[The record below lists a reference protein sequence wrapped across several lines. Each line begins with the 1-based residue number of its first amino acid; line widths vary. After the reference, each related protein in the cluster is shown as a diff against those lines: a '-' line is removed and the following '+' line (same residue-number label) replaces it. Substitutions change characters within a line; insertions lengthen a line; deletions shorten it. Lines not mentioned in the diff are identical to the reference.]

1 MQSSGARV
9 ASTLP
14 SSGRWPPASPARLG
28 HALLLVG
35 LLALT
40 RVGGFLVL
48 ARVTGRA
55 DLETIDGVTF
65 AVLVGTSA
73 LSLGGVIGLGLLR
86 WGRLSLADLGW
97 STFRL
102 GPDLARGLLGGAAC
116 CGIVLLL
123 HMSAGENAT
132 EAVQGWWSVPPLE
145 RLLVVLIGVE
155 AALTEETLFRGDL
168 QPTLQRMLGRGA
180 GLLLTAVLFAAYHL
194 RFGLLGLLGKTA
206 FGLLFGLLRDR
217 TGGRLVSPALAHWI
231 SWTVMGFR

>member
-1 MQSSGARV
+1 MERSGVRIAPTF
-9 ASTLP
+9 S
-14 SSGRWPPASPARLG
+14 SSGRWPLGSPARLG

-40 RVGGFLVL
+40 RVVGFVVL
-48 ARVTGRA
+48 SRVTGRT
-55 DLETIDGVTF
+55 DLETIDGLTF
-65 AVLVGTSA
+65 AVLLGTSV
-73 LSLGGVIGLGLLR
+73 LSVGGVLGLGLLR

-97 STFRL
+97 STVRL
-102 GPDLARGLLGGAAC
+102 GPDLARGLLGGAGC

-123 HMSAGENAT
+123 EMTAGATAT
-132 EAVQGWWSVPPLE
+132 EAIQGWWSIPPLE
-145 RLLVVLIGVE
+145 RLLVVLIGLE

-180 GLLLTAVLFAAYHL
+180 GLLLTAVIFAVYHL

-206 FGLLFGLLRDR
+206 FGLLFGILRDR
-217 TGGRLVSPALAHWI
+217 TGGRLVAPALAHWI